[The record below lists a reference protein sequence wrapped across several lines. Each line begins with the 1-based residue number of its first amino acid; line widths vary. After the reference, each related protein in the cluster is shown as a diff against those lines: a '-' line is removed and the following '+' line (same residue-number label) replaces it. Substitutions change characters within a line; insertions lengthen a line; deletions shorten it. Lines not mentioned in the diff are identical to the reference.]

1 VRRLDFTIGLLLA
14 AAMQS
19 AQAQERA
26 KQRRIAIV
34 VPAGPVARIS
44 DAGDRFGQA
53 IFEEF
58 RQLGDVEGQNL
69 TVERYSGEGRPEG
82 YADLARGVVNRNPD
96 VIVAITDAIAKA
108 VRAAAGTTPIV
119 WVGGDPI
126 QAGLATSL
134 PRPGGNITGVTVY
147 VGIEIWGKR
156 LQILKEAVPSA
167 SKAAFL
173 TTRTSSAFTAEQLR
187 EISRGLEI
195 TLIDIP
201 LHEATPSELRRVFAE
216 IPEHRPD
223 AIMVSSIGDLVPYRQ
238 LIVELVEKSRL
249 PAMYP
254 WRDYMDVGGLMAY
267 ASDLGE
273 IGRRLAD
280 DAHQILNGTKP
291 GDIPDLSTDQIRIRH
306 QSESRPGDRPDPPA
320 RIARVRRRAG
330 RMRRRDVTAGLLLA
344 AAAQSLRA
352 QEPAKQRRIAIVI
365 PAGPITSISDTGV
378 RAWRA
383 FFEELRRSGDVE
395 GQNLTIERYSGE
407 GRPEGYG

>member
-1 VRRLDFTIGLLLA
+1 MRRRDFTIGLLLA
-14 AAMQS
+14 TAQS
-19 AQAQERA
+19 VRAQELA
-26 KQRRIAIV
+26 KQHRTAIV
-34 VPAGPVARIS
+34 IPAGPVARIS

-58 RQLGDVEGQNL
+58 RRLGEGQNL

-82 YADLARGVVNRNPD
+82 YADLAREVVNRNPD

-108 VRAAAGTTPIV
+108 ARAAADTTPIV

-134 PRPGGNITGVTVY
+134 ARPGGNITGVTVY

-167 SKAAFL
+167 SNAAFL
-173 TTRTSSAFTAEQLR
+173 TTRTSSAFTEEQLR

-195 TLIDIP
+195 TLIDML

-280 DAHQILNGTKP
+280 DVHQILNGTKP
-291 GDIPDLSTDQIRIRH
+291 GDIPIYQPTKYELLINLKAAGALGLTL
-306 QSESRPGDRPDPPA
+306 PPELFA
-320 RIARVRRRAG
+320 RA
-330 RMRRRDVTAGLLLA
+330 D
-344 AAAQSLRA
+344 
-352 QEPAKQRRIAIVI
+352 EVI
-365 PAGPITSISDTGV
+365 
-378 RAWRA
+378 
-383 FFEELRRSGDVE
+383 E
-395 GQNLTIERYSGE
+395 
-407 GRPEGYG
+407 